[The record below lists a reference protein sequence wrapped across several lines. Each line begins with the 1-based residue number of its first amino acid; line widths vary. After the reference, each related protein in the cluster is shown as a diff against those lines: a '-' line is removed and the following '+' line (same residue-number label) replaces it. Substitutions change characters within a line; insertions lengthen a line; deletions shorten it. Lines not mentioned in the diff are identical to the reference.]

1 MTHYPETE
9 PHISCIWSDLRK
21 NDERK
26 AHIKILNLETAVG
39 DNLSAY
45 IYLLIKLLGDV
56 FSSGQ

>member
-1 MTHYPETE
+1 MKEKP
-9 PHISCIWSDLRK
+9 
-21 NDERK
+21 
-26 AHIKILNLETAVG
+26 IKILNLETAVG